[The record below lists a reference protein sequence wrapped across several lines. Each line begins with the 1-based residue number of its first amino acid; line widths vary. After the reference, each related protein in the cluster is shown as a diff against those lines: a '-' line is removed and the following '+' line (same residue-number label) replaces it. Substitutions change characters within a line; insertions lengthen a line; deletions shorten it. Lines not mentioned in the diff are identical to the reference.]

1 MTELETLL
9 RARYPLLYLLTP
21 EEERAMAE
29 LHALGTQLG
38 KEVVAWSCTE
48 GLGGDQALRD
58 PLAALEAIRVSSA
71 RAIYV
76 LRDLHPY
83 FGNAAVVR
91 KLRELGHAVKQSAKA
106 VVLLSPVLSLPPELA
121 QEVTLVDLAPPEGAM
136 IHEMVGRAG
145 QMAGRPAQLDQL
157 DQERLVGAAR
167 GLTAGEI
174 ANGLARALVTYG
186 GLDRRAI
193 AVMAEE
199 KRQVVRKTGVLEY
212 LDHPEALDGVG
223 GLGELKGWLRKR
235 GRAFGRQAREFGL
248 PEPRGL
254 LLVGAPGCGKSLV
267 AKSVARQWDLPLLR
281 LDVGRLMSGLVGSSE
296 ENTRKALRVAEALSP
311 VVLWVDELE
320 KGFAGQGGDGGTAA
334 RVLATFLTWLQEK
347 AAPVFVIAT
356 ANDLARLPT
365 ELLRKGRFDEI
376 FFVDLPDEAER
387 SAILAIHLGKRRR
400 HVPDYDLAA
409 LARACEGFSGAE
421 LEQVVIDALYD
432 AFELGRPLADED
444 LHRAIAATV
453 PLSRSGDGFTGLR
466 SWAAQHAR
474 AASLQAPVAAL
485 GDWAIET
492 PPPPPG
498 QASDLASAPAPR

>member
-21 EEERAMAE
+21 EEERALAE
-29 LHALGTQLG
+29 LHALGAQLG

-48 GLGGDQALRD
+48 GLGGDQTLRD
-58 PLAALEAIRVSSA
+58 PLAALEAIRTSSA

-76 LRDLHPY
+76 LRDLHPF
-83 FGNAAVVR
+83 FGNATVVR

-106 VVLLSPVLSLPPELA
+106 VVLLSPVLNLPAELA
-121 QEVTLVDLAPPEGAM
+121 QEVTLVDLAPPDGPM
-136 IHEMVGRAG
+136 IHQMVGRAG
-145 QMAGRPAQLDQL
+145 QMAGRPAKLDQL
-157 DQERLVGAAR
+157 DQERLVAAAR

-212 LDHPEALDGVG
+212 LGGRADEWSLDAVG
-223 GLGELKGWLRKR
+223 GLGELKAWLRKR

-296 ENTRKALRVAEALSP
+296 ENTRKALSVAEALSP
-311 VVLWVDELE
+311 VVLWADELE
-320 KGFAGQGGDGGTAA
+320 KGFTGLGGDGGTSA

-347 AAPVFVIAT
+347 TAPVFVIAT
-356 ANDLARLPT
+356 ANDLARLPA

-387 SAILAIHLGKRRR
+387 QAILGIHLEKRRR
-400 HVPDYDLAA
+400 HVPDHDLAA
-409 LARACEGFSGAE
+409 LARTSEGFSGAE
-421 LEQVVIDALYD
+421 IEQCVIDALYD

-444 LHRAIAATV
+444 LKKALADTM
-453 PLSRSGDGFTGLR
+453 PLSRSGDGFAGLR
-466 SWAAQHAR
+466 TWAAQHAR
-474 AASLQAPVAAL
+474 PASERTAVAL
-485 GDWAIET
+485 GGDWAIE
-492 PPPPPG
+492 
-498 QASDLASAPAPR
+498 APAPV